1 MPWSTIMLNLC
12 MIRVAVCERPSP
24 APPQVKVHAA
34 CALPLRS
41 EAQADVREVLLEF
54 ESAHEGG
61 VCISQED
68 ELVGDLFAK
77 GYTC

>member
-1 MPWSTIMLNLC
+1 
-12 MIRVAVCERPSP
+12 MIRVAGCERPSP
-24 APPQVKVHAA
+24 SPPHVKVDVA
-34 CALPLRS
+34 CAVPLRS

-68 ELVGDLFAK
+68 ELVGDLLAK